1 MTGRNPWLAIAF
13 GSINAGQ
20 ALLTSWLLERWFGSW
35 FKLEGVQRVL
45 GFLVSSAIGS
55 AIAAVAAAI
64 AINLVNPTAS
74 PLHVWRLWFAACSL
88 GVVTV
93 APLLIGLADVMRER
107 LPRREL
113 VEGWA
118 GIITL
123 AALCAFLVSL
133 PDGPWATA
141 LPEAV
146 VFPFPAMDCHPLP
159 AGVRGRGSICRGT
172 DCHRVDNPRY
182 WTLRRE

>member
-1 MTGRNPWLAIAF
+1 MQRSHFAVSQSWLGVVKLGVATVVAYFLAARLGLALRAEPGVAVFWPAAGIAVGALIALGPGARLPVAAAVVIATTTCNLMTGRNAWLAIAF

-55 AIAAVAAAI
+55 AIAAVGAAI
-64 AINLVNPTAS
+64 AIYLFNPTAS

-93 APLLIGLADVMRER
+93 APLL
-107 LPRREL
+107 P
-113 VEGWA
+113 
-118 GIITL
+118 T
-123 AALCAFLVSL
+123 
-133 PDGPWATA
+133 
-141 LPEAV
+141 
-146 VFPFPAMDCHPLP
+146 
-159 AGVRGRGSICRGT
+159 
-172 DCHRVDNPRY
+172 
-182 WTLRRE
+182 